1 MTSALNENKLQ
12 GGANAHIK
20 RKETKREKSAI
31 ITLLEK
37 SEIIKYIYEYEILI
51 IEKHTINS
59 YSLKIHCFL
68 K

>member
-59 YSLKIHCFL
+59 YSFKIRFL